1 MQTFIKAQGASFFAW
16 LVDTAVMILFVEIVR
31 LPYTVSSVSGNIA
44 GAVTHFAIGR
54 GWVFNS
60 DKAIVYQIIRYGLV
74 WIGYV
79 FLTTFLV
86 FVFTDHLK
94 VNYLVSKVTASV
106 LTSVVYT
113 YPMQKYFV
121 FK

>member
-1 MQTFIKAQGASFFAW
+1 MRTFLKAQGASFLAW
-16 LVDTAVMILFVEIVR
+16 VVDTLVMVVCVEGLAIR
-31 LPYTVSSVSGNIA
+31 YTIASVIGNGA
-44 GAVTHFAIGR
+44 GAVTHFTVGR

-60 DKAIVYQIIRYGLV
+60 EKAIGHQMLRYGLV
-74 WIGYV
+74 WCGYV

-86 FVFTDHLK
+86 
-94 VNYLVSKVTASV
+94 SKVTSSVIASV
-106 LTSVVYT
+106 AYT